1 MGTRRIRS
9 DDPVSQGP
17 ALITFAYIMI
27 MMVMILVIVDDDDDD
42 SGDGVDDD
50 DVASGLLAG
59 KSRCGLGEDLLSQGP
74 TLITFASDLTTA

>member
-27 MMVMILVIVDDDDDD
+27 VKMMIILVMVLMMMMILVMVLMMMMLPVACWLAKA
-42 SGDGVDDD
+42 GVD
-50 DVASGLLAG
+50 
-59 KSRCGLGEDLLSQGP
+59 
-74 TLITFASDLTTA
+74 

>member
-1 MGTRRIRS
+1 MGSRRIRS
-9 DDPVSQGP
+9 DDPLSQGP

-27 MMVMILVIVDDDDDD
+27 MMMILVIF
-42 SGDGVDDD
+42 DDD

-59 KSRCGLGEDLLSQGP
+59 KSRCALGEDLLSQGP

>member
-17 ALITFAYIMI
+17 ALITFAYIM
-27 MMVMILVIVDDDDDD
+27 MMMMILVIVDDDDH
-42 SGDGVDDD
+42 G
-50 DVASGLLAG
+50 GLLG
-59 KSRCGLGEDLLSQGP
+59 RKSRCGLGEDLLSQGP